1 MSWERG
7 RHNFKFGVDTL
18 HHLISETD
26 SPPGQ
31 SPFGRFNF
39 DSNFS
44 NNPASTTG
52 TGNAM
57 ASFLLGYPASTVR
70 DLFLPGTAHVFG
82 NEYNFYGG
90 DNWRITQKLTLN
102 IGLHYEINRPYAD
115 AHDYWVN
122 FNPATAAVEIAG
134 QNGVSKTANW
144 NTDYGSIGPRVG
156 FAYQL
161 DEMTVLRGGY
171 GAFYDPQETKEQ
183 RYGRSGSGH
192 SI

>member
-1 MSWERG
+1 MPGYQPPGAPIDGPVAPIISPSGFGGLGNSRSEPEIRREHLWENIGNVSWERG

-70 DLFLPGTAHVFG
+70 DLFLPGTAHVFA
-82 NEYNFYGG
+82 NEYNFYDGAVSANSAFTPYQMQVNVSAATPEPPTWSMRAFG
-90 DNWRITQKLTLN
+90 
-102 IGLHYEINRPYAD
+102 IG
-115 AHDYWVN
+115 
-122 FNPATAAVEIAG
+122 AAFFMTRRRDSV
-134 QNGVSKTANW
+134 
-144 NTDYGSIGPRVG
+144 RV
-156 FAYQL
+156 
-161 DEMTVLRGGY
+161 D
-171 GAFYDPQETKEQ
+171 
-183 RYGRSGSGH
+183 
-192 SI
+192 